1 MKTAIRDVQL
11 LLVSRSRVDGLDL
24 TLVGN
29 SLLSKGDQH
38 EDSIESFWKPVTDVK
53 IEPGAPDFNCL
64 ETKLGPIGNI
74 LP

>member
-11 LLVSRSRVDGLDL
+11 LLVSRSRVDRLDL

-29 SLLSKGDQH
+29 FLLSKEDQN
-38 EDSIESFWKPVTDVK
+38 EDRIESFWKSVTDVK
-53 IEPGAPDFNCL
+53 FEPGAPDFNCL
-64 ETKLGPIGNI
+64 ETQLGPIGNI